1 MGSKLEDKHI
11 SNDTWKFKGYK
22 RVRENEI
29 REKEKK
35 KLANRRKNKRR

>member
-1 MGSKLEDKHI
+1 MSSKLEGKHI
-11 SNDTWKFKGYK
+11 TNDTWKHRGYK

-35 KLANRRKNKRR
+35 KLANRRKNKNK